1 MTHLRDFINS
11 NLFSGFI
18 GAVLG
23 AVGSL
28 VAAIYTHKRQQASS
42 KLERERNN
50 ISEALILAGK
60 LHDNYFNYRPNSL
73 NSFGFRSR
81 PEDQQ
86 FRSKIQ
92 NSVDIYD
99 SSKYFMALLPSTFR
113 KRWDMMLILISEFS
127 NLISVDDVT
136 RNRAGEDVSTYIR
149 YVQNSLQDYLDGKP
163 VRPEF
168 ERPYLRRE
176 DPESWQEPQDSK

>member
-1 MTHLRDFINS
+1 MKFVSEFINS
-11 NLFSGFI
+11 NLFSGFV
-18 GAVLG
+18 GAILG

-28 VAAIYTHKRQQASS
+28 LAAIYTHNKQQASF

-60 LHDNYFNYRPNSL
+60 LFDNYHNYRPNSL

-81 PEDQQ
+81 PDDQQ
-86 FRSKIQ
+86 YRSRIQ

-99 SSKYFMALLPSTFR
+99 SSKYFMALLPSVFR
-113 KRWDMMLILISEFS
+113 KRWDMMLILIIEFS
-127 NLISVDDVT
+127 NLIGVDDVT
-136 RNRAGEDVSTYIR
+136 KNRAGVDVSTYIR

-163 VRPEF
+163 IRPEY

-176 DPESWQEPQDSK
+176 DPETWQEPSSTK